1 MTDKDSEKKQSTETN
16 KTEDA
21 GNKGVV
27 IIIGI
32 IIAVV
37 LGLVLFSNS
46 QKEKGDSAG
55 ITSAQDLSADDG
67 WIKVL
72 RPNTS
77 DFVVMQFVLQ
87 ALPQCNYFHFQTM
100 MEGRALGIRCFEKSD
115 REKPDYYYVLSGTSE
130 FLGPY
135 KNEENMREKAEEL
148 IASLRA
154 QAAEETQADTQED
167 TTDAVEDTASGNELA
182 E

>member
-1 MTDKDSEKKQSTETN
+1 MTDKDGEKAQNTETI
-16 KTEDA
+16 KTEEA

-32 IIAVV
+32 ILAVV

-46 QKEKGDSAG
+46 QKEKSNAAG
-55 ITSAQDLSADDG
+55 VTTAQDLSADDG

-100 MEGRALGIRCFEKSD
+100 MEGRAMGIRCFEKSD

-135 KNEENMREKAEEL
+135 DDEETMRERAEEL
-148 IASLRA
+148 MASLRA
-154 QAAEETQADTQED
+154 QAASETQTETQED
-167 TTDAVEDTASGNELA
+167 MPAADEETAPA